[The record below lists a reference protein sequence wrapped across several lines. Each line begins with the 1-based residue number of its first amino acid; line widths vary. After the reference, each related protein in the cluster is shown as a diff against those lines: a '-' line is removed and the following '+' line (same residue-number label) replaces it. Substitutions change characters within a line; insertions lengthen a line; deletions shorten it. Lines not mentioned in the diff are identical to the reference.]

1 MRAAGWVLIAIASAG
16 CSRSEESL
24 TPRDV
29 RTPSTPSVTAPAP
42 STPAAPNS
50 GGAPVEARCIVPTAA
65 TAPPP
70 AARATSCPLDPS
82 PGAAPELPRAY
93 VSFPDAA
100 GTPRIGV
107 EVAREEAER
116 ARGLMYRTELPEQ
129 QGMLFSWPNEAQ
141 RSFWMR
147 NTCIPLDMLFIALDG
162 TIAGILEHV
171 PTMNEQA
178 RSVPCP
184 AAHVLEVNAGWTRRH
199 AVKAGM
205 RMVIE

>member
-1 MRAAGWVLIAIASAG
+1 MRAAAWVLFAIAALG

-29 RTPSTPSVTAPAP
+29 RTPSVPSVANPAP
-42 STPAAPNS
+42 SVPAGPDS
-50 GGAPVEARCIVPTAA
+50 GSTAADARCIVPTAA

-70 AARATSCPLDPS
+70 AARATNCPLDPS
-82 PGAAPELPRAY
+82 AGAAPDLPRAY

-100 GTPRIGV
+100 GAPRIGV
-107 EVAREEAER
+107 EVAREEAQR
-116 ARGLMYRTELPEQ
+116 ARGLMYRTELPDQ

-162 TIAGILEHV
+162 TIAGILEQV